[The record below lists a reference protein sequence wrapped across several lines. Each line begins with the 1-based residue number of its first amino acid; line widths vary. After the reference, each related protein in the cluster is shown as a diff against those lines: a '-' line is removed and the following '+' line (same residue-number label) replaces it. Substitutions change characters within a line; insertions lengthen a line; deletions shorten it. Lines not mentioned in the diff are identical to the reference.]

1 MRTRVAKRRSSG
13 AFTLVELL
21 VVIAIIGI
29 LIALL
34 LPAVQAAREAARR
47 SQCSNNLKQMGL
59 ASHNYHDT
67 FRCFP
72 PGTICEGE
80 SESSQKTLINWAIAL
95 LPYMEQQSLY
105 DLYDQL
111 AYNQDPGRNN
121 GNKIVRES
129 VVSLYVCPSEPGG
142 PELIVPGTGPGGDPA
157 RGGAG
162 LEYRTGSYKC
172 VAGAVRGNVPLRNQ
186 GWWDMYFTS
195 WPVPERERRGVMHM
209 VGILDWNCEKMSSV
223 KDGTSNT
230 LMIGE
235 KSTSTGRKWGS
246 FWAYPYIYYTMG
258 HSIEHPLSISND
270 MDECFDLADAA
281 GVWAA
286 PCARGWGSFHP
297 GVVQFAVAD
306 GSVCAISNNV
316 DLTVLCDV
324 STIHGAEPTA
334 LPQ

>member
-1 MRTRVAKRRSSG
+1 MKNRTRKRRSPN

-59 ASHNYHDT
+59 ATHNYHDT

-72 PGTICEGE
+72 PGTISPGE
-80 SESSQKTLINWAIAL
+80 SLSSQKTLVNWAIAI
-95 LPYMEQQSLY
+95 LPYMEQQSLH
-105 DLYDQL
+105 DVYDQL
-111 AYNQDPGRNN
+111 SFNQDLGLNN
-121 GNKIVRES
+121 GNKTVRES
-129 VVSLYVCPSEPGG
+129 IVGVYQCPSQTGG
-142 PELIVPGTGPGGDPA
+142 AELIVPGTGPGGDAA

-172 VAGAVRGNVPLRNQ
+172 VAGAVRGDVPLRDQ
-186 GWWDMYFTS
+186 GWWDMYFST
-195 WPVPERERRGVMHM
+195 WALPDRDRRGVMHM
-209 VGILDWNCEKMSSV
+209 VGVLDWNCEKMASV
-223 KDGTSNT
+223 MDGTSNT

-235 KSTSTGRKWGS
+235 KSTNTGRKWGS

-306 GSVCAISNNV
+306 GSVTAISNNV
-316 DLTVLCDV
+316 DLTVLCDI
-324 STIHGAEPTA
+324 STIHGGEVSA
-334 LPQ
+334 LP